1 MQAVEVGQHDAPWA
15 LVLAA
20 GEGSRLRALT
30 TTESGVSVPK
40 QFCSLLGERSL
51 LRDTILRAQ
60 RIVPW
65 QRVCAIV
72 AAHHRRWWNESLM
85 ELEHENVIVQ
95 PRNRGT
101 ATGILLPLLHIVKR
115 DPDARIVILPSDHH
129 VRDETTLQRSLQ
141 EGLNAIQHD
150 PLGIAL
156 LGVRPE
162 FADEELGYIIPG
174 EPCGRSFY
182 RVDRFVEKPPADVAL
197 SIMHAGGLWNVF
209 ILVARAGALLQLI
222 EGQRPDVVRRLRAI
236 VRRSRAR
243 PAESND
249 ELSALYEELGDF
261 DFSRHVAQPA
271 AASLRVLEA
280 PPCGW
285 SDLGTVRRVA
295 EVLGRQTETGRA
307 LPRRLSGVTPCL
319 NLAEQFD
326 HFAARLLPN
335 RAAHDISRRALE
347 NSGVRSTVDVISA
360 LPTWEQR
367 ESLNPH

>member
-1 MQAVEVGQHDAPWA
+1 MQAVKGGLDAPWA

-30 TTESGVSVPK
+30 TTESGVPVPK

-51 LRDTILRAQ
+51 LDDTILRAQ
-60 RIVPW
+60 RIVPR

-72 AAHHRRWWNESLM
+72 AAHHRSWWNEPLM
-85 ELEHENVIVQ
+85 QLQHENVIVQ

-101 ATGILLPLLHIVKR
+101 ATGILLPLLHIVER
-115 DPDARIVILPSDHH
+115 VRDARIVILPSDHH
-129 VRDETTLQRSLQ
+129 VRDEATLQRALE

-150 PLGIAL
+150 AGGIAL

-174 EPCGRSFY
+174 EPCGRSLH
-182 RVDRFVEKPPADVAL
+182 RVAHFVEKPPTDVAL

-209 ILVARAGALLQLI
+209 ILVARATALLQLI
-222 EGQRPDVVRRLRAI
+222 EQQRPRLVGHLRRI
-236 VRRSRAR
+236 VQRFG
-243 PAESND
+243 PAPADADD
-249 ELSALYEELGDF
+249 ELSALYEQLNEF

-271 AASLRVLEA
+271 ADSLRVLKA

-295 EVLGRQTETGRA
+295 EVLGRRTETLRA
-307 LPRRLSGVTPCL
+307 SSRRLSDVTPCL
-319 NLAEQFD
+319 SLAEQLD
-326 HFAARLLPN
+326 RYRAGLGANQSTSRCAR
-335 RAAHDISRRALE
+335 E
-347 NSGVRSTVDVISA
+347 NSRVGSTVDA
-360 LPTWEQR
+360 LYAIPTWEQR